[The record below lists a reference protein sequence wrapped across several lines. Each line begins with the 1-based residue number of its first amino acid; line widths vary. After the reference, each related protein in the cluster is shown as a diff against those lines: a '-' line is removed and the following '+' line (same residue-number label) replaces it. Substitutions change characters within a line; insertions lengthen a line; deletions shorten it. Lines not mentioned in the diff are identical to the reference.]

1 LTLPERPVVTEN
13 ARSAHFLESPLRTFF
28 SLWVP
33 VLFSLVAE
41 PITGLVDTAFVARLG
56 ADSLAAL
63 GVGTMVLSS
72 RFWIFNFLSVGS
84 QTEVS
89 QAMGRNE
96 MDRGTRIAS
105 LALLLALGAGLLL
118 ILLAG
123 LLADPVASAMGAADA
138 VRTQAV
144 TYIRWRAAGA
154 PAVLMTL
161 TGFGVLYGLQEMRTP
176 LLIAVGVNALN
187 IVLDSLLIFGPG
199 PLPAFGIAG
208 AAAASAISQWLG
220 AAWVLHRIHR
230 RLGYTRAIRLVD
242 VRRLLQ
248 VGMDMFVRTG
258 MLTLFLL
265 MATRAATRLG
275 PEAGAAHQ
283 AIRQVWVFTALFLD
297 ASAITAQS
305 LIGWY
310 VGSRRIGDAR
320 RVAAF
325 VCLWSLMVGALL
337 SAGML
342 AGRQLVSVLLV
353 PPSARLLFFPAWTVT
368 ALSQP
373 VCALA
378 FVTDGIHWG
387 TGDFRYLRNVVSLA
401 TACGLAGIVMVG
413 NASPQGLAAIWWVT
427 AIWICI
433 RAAFGLLR
441 IWPAIGKAPLKP

>member
-1 LTLPERPVVTEN
+1 MPATAHT
-13 ARSAHFLESPLRTFF
+13 ARFLQAPLRTFF

-63 GVGTMVLSS
+63 GVGTMVLSGV
-72 RFWIFNFLSVGS
+72 FWIFNFLSVGS

-89 QAMGRNE
+89 QAMGRRQ
-96 MDRGTRIAS
+96 MAQGARIAS
-105 LALLLALGAGLLL
+105 LALLLAFCAGLLL
-118 ILLAG
+118 FLLALLLAG
-123 LLADPVASAMGAADA
+123 PVAGAMGAAGG
-138 VRTQAV
+138 VHTQAV

-154 PAVLMTL
+154 PAVLLTL
-161 TGFGVLYGLQEMRTP
+161 TAFGVLYGLQEMRAP
-176 LLIAVGVNALN
+176 LILAVGVNALN
-187 IVLDSLLIFGPG
+187 IVLDSLLIFGAG

-220 AAWVLHRIHR
+220 AGWAVHRVMR
-230 RLGYTRAIRLVD
+230 RLGLTRAIRLSD
-242 VRRLLQ
+242 ARRLLQ
-248 VGMDMFVRTG
+248 VGMDMFIRTG

-275 PEAGAAHQ
+275 SEAGAAHQ

-310 VGSRRIGDAR
+310 IGSRRIADAR
-320 RVAAF
+320 RVAGF

-337 SAGML
+337 AAAML
-342 AGRQLVSVLLV
+342 GGRQLIAMLLV
-353 PPSARLLFFPAWTVT
+353 PAPALAIFYPAWT
-368 ALSQP
+368 AASLAQP
-373 VCALA
+373 VGALA

-387 TGDFRYLRNVVSLA
+387 TGDFRYLRNVVCLA
-401 TACGLAGIVMVG
+401 TGCGALGIAMLG
-413 NASPQGLAAIWWVT
+413 DGPPTLLTGIWWIT
-427 AIWICI
+427 ALWISI
-433 RAAFGLLR
+433 RAIFGVLR
-441 IWPAIGKAPLKP
+441 IWPAIGDSPLEP

>member
-1 LTLPERPVVTEN
+1 MTEDT
-13 ARSAHFLESPLRTFF
+13 RSARFLKSPLRTFF

-33 VLFSLVAE
+33 VLFSLIAE
-41 PITGLVDTAFVARLG
+41 PLTGLVDTAFVAHLG
-56 ADSLAAL
+56 AEALAAL

-72 RFWIFNFLSVGS
+72 VFWIFNFLSVGS

-89 QAMGRNE
+89 QAMGRSE
-96 MDRGTRIAS
+96 MERGTRIAS
-105 LALLLALGAGLLL
+105 LALLLALCAGLLL
-118 ILLAG
+118 NLLAW
-123 LLADPVASAMGAADA
+123 LFAAPVAGAMGAVNTVHAD
-138 VRTQAV
+138 AV

-154 PAVLMTL
+154 PAVLLTL
-161 TGFGVLYGLQEMRTP
+161 TGFGVLYGLQEMRAP
-176 LLIAVGVNALN
+176 LIIAVGVNALN

-208 AAAASAISQWLG
+208 AAAASAISQWIG
-220 AAWVLHRIHR
+220 AGWAVHRVYR
-230 RLGYTRAIRLVD
+230 RLGFTRWIQLAD

-248 VGMDMFVRTG
+248 VGMDMFIRTG

-310 VGSRRIGDAR
+310 VGGRRIGDAR
-320 RVAAF
+320 RVAGF
-325 VCLWSLMVGALL
+325 VCLWSLMVGTLL
-337 SAGML
+337 AVVML
-342 AGRQLVSVLLV
+342 GGRWMFAALLV
-353 PPSARLLFFPAWTVT
+353 PAPAQVLFFPAWTVV
-368 ALSQP
+368 ALTTP

-401 TACGLAGIVMVG
+401 TVCGIAGIVVLG
-413 NASPQGLAAIWWVT
+413 NGPPERLTAIWWIT
-427 AIWICI
+427 GLWITI
-433 RAAFGLLR
+433 RALFGMLR
-441 IWPAIGKAPLKP
+441 VWPAIGAGPLKA